1 MVLVEP
7 SLLGLLSPAD
17 AEKYRHLFQRVV
29 IGAELNGPV
38 AGLRMTLAIMGGDT
52 WARST
57 EEKKAYQLQ
66 RLAHMAPL
74 IAPHFVGLLD
84 QCPMRTTLLIYGA
97 ASYPFESAIA
107 EGFARRQPDL
117 ELLTIEG
124 ARHNAHRD
132 RADVFNSIALTF
144 LTSQKHV

>member
-17 AEKYRHLFQRVV
+17 AEKYRHLFQRIV
-29 IGAELNGPV
+29 IEAELNGPV
-38 AGLRMTLAIMGGDT
+38 AGLRMTLAIMGGAT
-52 WARST
+52 WARLT
-57 EEKKAYQLQ
+57 EEKKASQLQ

-84 QCPMRTTLLIYGA
+84 LAVTDADIEKCRRSTLLIYGA

-107 EGFARRQPDL
+107 EGFTRLHPDL

-124 ARHNAHRD
+124 ASGASLSR
-132 RADVFNSIALTF
+132 
-144 LTSQKHV
+144 